1 MSTIKFYALGGLGE
15 DGKNMYVVDVD
26 QDLFILDAGLKYPS
40 HELHG
45 VDAILPN
52 YQTLIEHKDRIR
64 GLFLSHGHED
74 HIGAVPKL
82 LRDINVPVYGTHFTL
97 ALLKDALQDQRVD
110 EQNYR
115 FFTVDSQSLM
125 RFGKVNVHFYQT
137 THSIPGSIAIAI
149 ETPDGM
155 LVYAPDFTFNQHVDP
170 NYRTAF
176 DRLSAIASKSVLA
189 LMCESLGA
197 DVYSTGTAEQNLDY
211 YINEAFLNR
220 QQRIIVTAFS
230 TDIYRIQR
238 VVNTALKH
246 GRKIA
251 IIGRKAQRMIDIAIT
266 TGVLKI
272 PDDQLVSLK
281 FIDEKK
287 PRQDEN
293 LMILVAGDRHEPFHM
308 LQRMINKQD
317 RLVHIDEHDLVLL
330 MTPPVPGTER
340 IAARTLDIIYRHDI
354 NVSKIDKTMLPPAHA
369 SRSDIKM
376 LINMLN
382 PKTFIP
388 VVGEYRH
395 FYQMRSIASELN
407 LSDRYHEL
415 ENGEV
420 LEWVNGHVKPSKDR
434 VEVGDVMV
442 DGLMDEDIHNVVLKD
457 REILS
462 QDGAIIIMGVI
473 NVKQRKLVAP
483 PEVMTR
489 GFVYMKE
496 NEDLITEVSALF
508 EKIIVESFLQKGF
521 DWRQLKERLREQISR
536 YLYQQTDRRPIVM
549 PVLMDVPNK

>member
-1 MSTIKFYALGGLGE
+1 MSVVKFYALGGLGE

-52 YQTLIEHKDRIR
+52 YQTLIEQKDRIR

-82 LRDINVPVYGTHFTL
+82 LRDINIPVYGTEFTL
-97 ALLKDALQDQRVD
+97 SLLKDALK
-110 EQNYR
+110 EQMTGDDAYH
-115 FFTVDSQSLM
+115 FYPVDSQSLM
-125 RFGKVNVHFYQT
+125 RFGKVNAHFYQT
-137 THSIPGSIAIAI
+137 THSIPGSISIAL

-155 LVYAPDFTFNQHVDP
+155 IVYAPDFTFNQHVDAS
-170 NYRTAF
+170 YRTAF
-176 DRLSAIASKSVLA
+176 DRLSTIASRSVLA

-197 DVYSTGTAEQNLDY
+197 DVYSTGAAEQNLDY

-220 QQRIIVTAFS
+220 EQRIIVTAFS

-266 TGVLKI
+266 TGVLVI
-272 PDDQLVSLK
+272 PEDQLVSLK

-287 PRQDEN
+287 PRQDDN

-308 LQRMINKQD
+308 LQRMINKVD
-317 RLVHIDEHDLVLL
+317 RLVHIDESDMVLL

-340 IAARTLDIIYRHDI
+340 IAARTLDIIYRHNI

-376 LINMLN
+376 LINMLD

-395 FYQMRSIASELN
+395 FYHMQTIAQELGI
-407 LSDRYHEL
+407 SDRYQQL

-420 LEWVNGHVKPSKDR
+420 IEWVNGHLKQSRDHVPTG
-434 VEVGDVMV
+434 ELMV

-462 QDGAIIIMGVI
+462 QDGALIIMGVI

-483 PEVMTR
+483 AEVMTR

-496 NEDLITEVSALF
+496 NEDLITQVSQLF
-508 EKIIVESFLQKGF
+508 EKIVQDAMAQRNF

-536 YLYQQTDRRPIVM
+536 HLYQQTDRRPIVM
-549 PVLMDVPNK
+549 PVLMDVPQK